1 MSEAYEL
8 SSYPACI
15 RDFATYKLGIQ
26 GCSKKTV
33 EEYLLDLR
41 MFTRFIYS
49 NRNGLPTDDE
59 SMEKLDISSVDDG
72 FFAGITT
79 EEIYDYMYFL
89 KNVRNNTPTS
99 RARKLSAIKSF
110 YKCMTVK
117 YHKFDE
123 NPAINIEGPKKKPS
137 LPKFLSLDESLTL
150 LQTVRDDTSNPYRER
165 DFAILVLFLNCGMR
179 LSELAGIN
187 LTDIDDDLRSLRVI
201 GKGSKER
208 IIYLNEAC
216 REAIVA
222 YLPHRLKNCPESR
235 RENALFLSRLGKR
248 ISVKTVQHLVKK
260 HLYEAGLGNRNYS
273 THKLR
278 HTAATLMYQTGNVD
292 IRVLKDILG
301 HEQLTTTQIYTH
313 VSSEGMER
321 AMTQNPLS
329 NVSPPESDELKAILS
344 GDDEPDETD

>member
-117 YHKFDE
+117 YHRFDE

-137 LPKFLSLDESLTL
+137 LPKFLSTTKASPFFRPSATTR
-150 LQTVRDDTSNPYRER
+150 QIPTVS
-165 DFAILVLFLNCGMR
+165 
-179 LSELAGIN
+179 
-187 LTDIDDDLRSLRVI
+187 VI
-201 GKGSKER
+201 S
-208 IIYLNEAC
+208 
-216 REAIVA
+216 
-222 YLPHRLKNCPESR
+222 PFS
-235 RENALFLSRLGKR
+235 FFFS
-248 ISVKTVQHLVKK
+248 
-260 HLYEAGLGNRNYS
+260 
-273 THKLR
+273 
-278 HTAATLMYQTGNVD
+278 TAACAFPSL
-292 IRVLKDILG
+292 
-301 HEQLTTTQIYTH
+301 
-313 VSSEGMER
+313 
-321 AMTQNPLS
+321 
-329 NVSPPESDELKAILS
+329 PE
-344 GDDEPDETD
+344 